1 MTETESL
8 LIVAGEV
15 SGDIHAGNLLDSL
28 RRIRPSIR
36 AFGIGGDRLKEAG
49 FLCIAGIDEL
59 AHMGLVEVVR
69 ELPRIRRIMQLLV
82 DEAAR
87 RKPALAV
94 LVDSPDFNLRLAAR
108 LKKLGIPVVLY
119 VSPQLWAWRKGRVRT
134 VRRLVEE
141 VLCVLP
147 FETDFY
153 RTFGVRAR
161 YLGHPLVDD
170 FDREGLLDTT
180 VEVRRDRLALL
191 PGSRVMEIRALLPAM
206 LAALRRLTRDLVDD
220 VVLIQAPGTAETVR
234 EVTAQSGL
242 DPRVRIVTGKDRRP
256 ELAGCALAWTASG
269 TATLECALLDVPM
282 VVGYKM
288 RWLTWMIA
296 RLLVKVP
303 HIALVNLIADER
315 AVPELIQKD
324 WNPDT
329 LASVTRELLSGPGLV
344 DQKRALARVR
354 GLLGQ
359 PGASRRAAE
368 AIAEHMARV
377 RVSCD
382 SATLYN
388 P

>member
-1 MTETESL
+1 LIDAESI

-15 SGDIHAGNLLDSL
+15 SGDIHAGNLLERL
-28 RRIRPSIR
+28 HEIHPSVR
-36 AFGIGGDRLKEAG
+36 AFGVGGDRLREAG
-49 FLCIAGIDEL
+49 LRCIAGIDEL

-69 ELPRIRRIMQLLV
+69 ELPNIRAIMQRLV

-87 RKPALAV
+87 VRPALAV

-108 LKKLGIPVVLY
+108 LKKLDIPVVLY

-134 VRRLVEE
+134 VRRLAEE

-161 YLGHPLVDD
+161 YVGHPLVDD
-170 FDREGLLDTT
+170 FDRQGLLDMTFD
-180 VEVRRDRLALL
+180 VNRKRLALL

-206 LAALRRLTRDLVDD
+206 VEGLKGLPHSIIDD
-220 VVLIQAPGTAETVR
+220 VVLIQAPGAGQAIRQV
-234 EVTAQSGL
+234 VDGLGL
-242 DPRVRIVTGKDRRP
+242 DPRVRIVAGSERRV
-256 ELAGCALAWTASG
+256 ELAQCALAWTASG
-269 TATLECALLDVPM
+269 TATLECTLLDVPM
-282 VVGYKM
+282 VVGYRM
-288 RWLTWMIA
+288 RWFSWMVA

-315 AVPELIQKD
+315 AAPELIQYD
-324 WNPDT
+324 WNPGA
-329 LASVTRELLSGPGLV
+329 LVKATRELMAGERLAE
-344 DQKRALARVR
+344 QKRSLARVR
-354 GLLGQ
+354 GLLGR
-359 PGASRRAAE
+359 PGASQRAA
-368 AIAEHMARV
+368 AAVVEHIERG
-377 RVSCD
+377 RVSRD

>member
-234 EVTAQSGL
+234 EVTAQSRARPTGQDRHRQGPAPGARGL
-242 DPRVRIVTGKDRRP
+242 R
-256 ELAGCALAWTASG
+256 
-269 TATLECALLDVPM
+269 
-282 VVGYKM
+282 
-288 RWLTWMIA
+288 A
-296 RLLVKVP
+296 RLDGLR
-303 HIALVNLIADER
+303 HC
-315 AVPELIQKD
+315 
-324 WNPDT
+324 NP
-329 LASVTRELLSGPGLV
+329 RMCF
-344 DQKRALARVR
+344 ARRSDGR
-354 GLLGQ
+354 GL
-359 PGASRRAAE
+359 
-368 AIAEHMARV
+368 
-377 RVSCD
+377 
-382 SATLYN
+382 
-388 P
+388 